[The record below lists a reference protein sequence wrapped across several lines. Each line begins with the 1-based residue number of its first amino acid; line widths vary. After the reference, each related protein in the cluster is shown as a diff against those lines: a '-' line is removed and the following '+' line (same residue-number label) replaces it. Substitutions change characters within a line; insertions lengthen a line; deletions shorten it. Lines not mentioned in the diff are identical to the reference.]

1 MIVRVLMPLIILGN
15 VGLFLSGHLSLG
27 GTVNIIGNFAG
38 QDFNVGGFFEF
49 SVVQSTIEMW
59 QAGAYPLAILIA
71 IFSGVWPY
79 TKQCLS
85 MYIWFSPTKF
95 LSCKKRGRILVWL
108 DLLGKWSM
116 VDVFVLVLTL
126 ASFALSIESPSHLS
140 FLPEGLYSV
149 RMLVVPKWG
158 LYANMLA
165 QFVAQISS
173 HVIIHFHRKS
183 VNKADVD
190 QRVEMGLE
198 MPKDVTPSEKLCE
211 HCFQLDHRTRAVVRK
226 GFTRVLISS
235 FFLFALLVILGC
247 SFPSFSK
254 ETLGIVG
261 LVIESGNPN
270 WDEASTYYSVFGL
283 ARSITEQGRFLGAL
297 PDRVGLGTLASLL
310 IVTVLL
316 VPLAQ
321 AACLFMMWFV
331 PLTKTRRATGR
342 VMNEILGAW
351 QYTEVYVLSI
361 FITSWQL
368 GGVSEFM
375 INEYCGSLESALNSL
390 AYFDVIDKGDAQCF
404 RVNSMVQSGAWLL
417 LLASFILFGI
427 NKSIS
432 EAASQKDSDDALPR
446 KFHFYAPKTG
456 SNPAAVSVERPA
468 SFEDPSEGSA
478 VLSPIS
484 PRFTDI
490 FPFAIIAKIH
500 DIDTIERAETALPF
514 SKFPQRPTA
523 NEMNSF
529 DHDEVRT
536 YAKSLLSLAEGVTES
551 ELDDTS
557 SSNDHDA
564 ASVSTSEGSG
574 SVSSGVTSADEY
586 EYIGCIGHRDE

>member
-1 MIVRVLMPLIILGN
+1 MT
-15 VGLFLSGHLSLG
+15 GL
-27 GTVNIIGNFAG
+27 
-38 QDFNVGGFFEF
+38 DFNVEGFFEF

-85 MYIWFSPTKF
+85 MYIWFSPTKI
-95 LSCKKRGRILVWL
+95 LSCKRRGRILVWL
-108 DLLGKWSM
+108 DVLGKWSM

-140 FLPEGLYSV
+140 FLPKGLYSF

-190 QRVEMGLE
+190 QRVEMGLDI
-198 MPKDVTPSEKLCE
+198 PTDVTLSEKLCE
-211 HCFQLDHRTRAVVRK
+211 HCFHLDRHHKRAVVKK
-226 GFTRVLISS
+226 GFTRFLITS
-235 FFLFALLVILGC
+235 FLLFALLVLLGC
-247 SFPSFSK
+247 AFPSFSK

-270 WDEASTYYSVFGL
+270 WEEASTYYSVFGL
-283 ARSITEQGRFLGAL
+283 ARSITEQGRFLGTL

-316 VPLAQ
+316 VPLVQ
-321 AACLFMMWFV
+321 AACLLVMWFV
-331 PLTKTRRATGR
+331 PLTKRRRAGSR

-375 INEYCGSLESALNSL
+375 
-390 AYFDVIDKGDAQCF
+390 V
-404 RVNSMVQSGAWLL
+404 SG
-417 LLASFILFGI
+417 
-427 NKSIS
+427 
-432 EAASQKDSDDALPR
+432 Q
-446 KFHFYAPKTG
+446 
-456 SNPAAVSVERPA
+456 SNPS
-468 SFEDPSEGSA
+468 
-478 VLSPIS
+478 
-484 PRFTDI
+484 T
-490 FPFAIIAKIH
+490 
-500 DIDTIERAETALPF
+500 TI
-514 SKFPQRPTA
+514 
-523 NEMNSF
+523 
-529 DHDEVRT
+529 V
-536 YAKSLLSLAEGVTES
+536 Y
-551 ELDDTS
+551 
-557 SSNDHDA
+557 
-564 ASVSTSEGSG
+564 STSN
-574 SVSSGVTSADEY
+574 
-586 EYIGCIGHRDE
+586 